1 MSLDIRDRLICT
13 AYSTVLS
20 EKEIRS
26 SMAIASEQMLRG
38 CIVDMSTIVRM
49 KSDASEHKNILL
61 SINFPFSGSDQESC
75 IDSINRASE
84 YTNIKE
90 IYVSFDK
97 FLVQNSNLGEMR
109 SFVKSANQKY
119 SGSINFAVEHSWLKN
134 KETLD
139 KICSVLEP
147 YERHGL
153 AISTYCKRPEKLG
166 EITSLGK
173 YLMSN
178 GSCKFSYFGALP
190 ANKDGIV
197 EILSSGFSF
206 CGIPK
211 QFIGMV
217 I

>member
-1 MSLDIRDRLICT
+1 MNLDIRDRIICT

-20 EKEIRS
+20 DKEIRS

-49 KSDASEHKNILL
+49 NSDVSDHKNIFLA
-61 SINFPFSGSDQESC
+61 INFPFSGMDEKSAIEAIS
-75 IDSINRASE
+75 RAGE
-84 YTNIKE
+84 YTNVKE
-90 IYVSFDK
+90 LYVSFDK
-97 FLVQNSNLGEMR
+97 FLVHSANIGEIR
-109 SFVKSANQKY
+109 SFVKTANQKY
-119 SGSINFAVEHSWLKN
+119 AGPINFSIEYSWVKS

-153 AISTYCKRPEKLG
+153 AISTYCKRPDKLG

-173 YLMSN
+173 HLSSN
-178 GSCKFSYFGALP
+178 GSCRFSYFGALP
-190 ANKDGIV
+190 SKKEGIL
-197 EILSSGFSF
+197 ELISNGFSF
-206 CGIPK
+206 CGMPK
-211 QFIGMV
+211 QFIGMA

>member
-1 MSLDIRDRLICT
+1 
-13 AYSTVLS
+13 
-20 EKEIRS
+20 
-26 SMAIASEQMLRG
+26 MAIASEQMLRG

-49 KSDASEHKNILL
+49 KSDVSEHKNIFI
-61 SINFPFSGSDQESC
+61 SVNFPFSGSDQESS
-75 IDSINRASE
+75 IDSIKRISE
-84 YTNIKE
+84 TYSAKE

-97 FLVQNSNLGEMR
+97 FLIQSSNLGDLR
-109 SFVKSANQKY
+109 NFVKSANQKY
-119 SGSINFAVEHSWLKN
+119 SGSINFAVEHSWIKN

-153 AISTYCKRPEKLG
+153 AVSTYCKRPEKLG

-178 GSCKFSYFGALP
+178 GSCRFSYFGALP
-190 ANKDGIV
+190 SKKEGVV
-197 EILSSGFSF
+197 ELLSSGFSF